1 MIYSELV
8 KSKDDLDIPVFLN
21 GRTMHSKYDPL
32 KEASSFG
39 NELNQ
44 DSKFTVIVGLGGGY
58 HIDHFADKYPDNF
71 IVAVENSDEDIAFL
85 SKIECV
91 KKISAYE
98 NVKIIA
104 AKDIFETIL
113 KNYLPQFYGGINI
126 LFNRAWHDANPE
138 ASKKITDDIN
148 AALKM
153 CSRDYSVQCHFGL
166 IWQKNILKNLKV
178 LSELRGKKIF
188 IDARKTAAVIAAGP
202 SLDKTIDVLKKNRD
216 SYYIIATDTA
226 YSVIESN
233 GMTCDAVVSI
243 DGQNISHKHFIGRNN
258 SETVFVFDLQANGSA
273 VNYVKNFTDNIIFT
287 KSGHPFCEYASLNG
301 VTEGKFLSLE
311 SGAGT
316 VTIAAAD
323 FALKCG
329 FSKIEVFGADFSY
342 LFNKPYAK
350 GTYLDCLYRMKEDKK
365 TNAEKKF
372 TDLIYRTPVRK
383 IKSELMQIKNDV
395 LDSYRDTFIEW
406 IKNHGLKFDY
416 TNLVYSICSENKKN
430 DCPFT
435 FENPAFDY
443 EKFLRVLGVNSAEI
457 IEKLSGQESKTV
469 TAAQIA
475 LNPDNLTVALL
486 PLTSY
491 LRANDKKLTF
501 ISGIKLALSKIL
513 EYT

>member
-166 IWQKNILKNLKV
+166 K
-178 LSELRGKKIF
+178 
-188 IDARKTAAVIAAGP
+188 
-202 SLDKTIDVLKKNRD
+202 
-216 SYYIIATDTA
+216 
-226 YSVIESN
+226 
-233 GMTCDAVVSI
+233 
-243 DGQNISHKHFIGRNN
+243 
-258 SETVFVFDLQANGSA
+258 
-273 VNYVKNFTDNIIFT
+273 
-287 KSGHPFCEYASLNG
+287 
-301 VTEGKFLSLE
+301 
-311 SGAGT
+311 
-316 VTIAAAD
+316 
-323 FALKCG
+323 
-329 FSKIEVFGADFSY
+329 
-342 LFNKPYAK
+342 
-350 GTYLDCLYRMKEDKK
+350 
-365 TNAEKKF
+365 
-372 TDLIYRTPVRK
+372 
-383 IKSELMQIKNDV
+383 
-395 LDSYRDTFIEW
+395 
-406 IKNHGLKFDY
+406 
-416 TNLVYSICSENKKN
+416 
-430 DCPFT
+430 
-435 FENPAFDY
+435 
-443 EKFLRVLGVNSAEI
+443 
-457 IEKLSGQESKTV
+457 
-469 TAAQIA
+469 
-475 LNPDNLTVALL
+475 
-486 PLTSY
+486 
-491 LRANDKKLTF
+491 
-501 ISGIKLALSKIL
+501 
-513 EYT
+513 